1 LSVDGVE
8 VASVDIPRIIRGWMP
23 FNGLHVG
30 RNNGA
35 PVGTSY
41 EAPFPFTGTL
51 HRIEVELLDK
61 VPGPDPDIENR
72 SEMGKQ

>member
-1 LSVDGVE
+1 
-8 VASVDIPRIIRGWMP
+8 MP